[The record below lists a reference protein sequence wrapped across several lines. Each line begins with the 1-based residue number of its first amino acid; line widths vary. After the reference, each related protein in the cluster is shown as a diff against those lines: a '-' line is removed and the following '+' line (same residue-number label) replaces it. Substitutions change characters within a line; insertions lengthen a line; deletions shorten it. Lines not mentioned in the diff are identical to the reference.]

1 MFVRD
6 QVLFRPGSVEG
17 ELSTINHCNTHD
29 LVGRLGIEP
38 RPRDYEAGA
47 NRRNGP
53 EASEPTEIHCAHHPV
68 VSDASGGVGLVTDET
83 WEF

>member
-29 LVGRLGIEP
+29 LVGRWGSNHDE
-38 RPRDYEAGA
+38 DYEREQTVGMV
-47 NRRNGP
+47 RRRQNQRD
-53 EASEPTEIHCAHHPV
+53 HCAHHPV
-68 VSDASGGVGLVTDET
+68 VSDASGGVGLVTG
-83 WEF
+83 